1 MVVKVKVTA
10 VVGQVE
16 QAILLVV
23 ADQMRLQGNN

>member
-1 MVVKVKVTA
+1 VVKVKVTA

-23 ADQMRLQGNN
+23 ADQMRLGNN